1 MIETFL
7 LLAAQIPAPDPTGMV
22 SVGLFWAI
30 VSAMGI
36 AIITLS
42 GVFYKLF
49 FEERALNERLR
60 ATMREDDQKVIQ
72 VLLEVQRFMLE
83 QKNNTRPY
91 DERAQ
96 ILRILE
102 DIKTMITSIQMRVD
116 SLEKTRSDG
125 NV

>member
-1 MIETFL
+1 
-7 LLAAQIPAPDPTGMV
+7 
-22 SVGLFWAI
+22 
-30 VSAMGI
+30 MGI